1 MNKFIRV
8 EDTILNTNNIEAVY
22 INYRIVKY
30 VDEWCGECY
39 DEDEKVEYGVVVV
52 MTNNPQPYVFTSISL
67 GEFMGLLNGH

>member
-30 VDEWCGECY
+30 VDEWC
-39 DEDEKVEYGVVVV
+39 DEKVECGVVVV

-67 GEFMGLLNGH
+67 GEFMRMLG

>member
-8 EDTILNTNNIEAVY
+8 EDTILNTNNIEAVC

-30 VDEWCGECY
+30 VDEWC
-39 DEDEKVEYGVVVV
+39 DEKVEYGVMVV

-67 GEFMGLLNGH
+67 GEFMRLLNGY

>member
-30 VDEWCGECY
+30 GIVKYGDEWY
-39 DEDEKVEYGVVVV
+39 DEDEKVEDGVMVV
-52 MTNNPQPYVFTSISL
+52 MTNNPQPYVFTTVSL
-67 GEFMGLLNGH
+67 GEFMRMLG

>member
-30 VDEWCGECY
+30 VDEWC
-39 DEDEKVEYGVVVV
+39 DEKVEDGVVVV

>member
-30 VDEWCGECY
+30 ADDWC
-39 DEDEKVEYGVVVV
+39 DEKVEDGVVVV

-67 GEFMGLLNGH
+67 GEFMGLLNGY

>member
-30 VDEWCGECY
+30 GDEWY
-39 DEDEKVEYGVVVV
+39 DEDEKVEDGVVVV

-67 GEFMGLLNGH
+67 GEFMGLLNGY

>member
-30 VDEWCGECY
+30 VDEWC
-39 DEDEKVEYGVVVV
+39 DEKVEDGVVVV

-67 GEFMGLLNGH
+67 GEFMRLLNGY

>member
-30 VDEWCGECY
+30 VDEWC
-39 DEDEKVEYGVVVV
+39 DEKVEDGVVVA

-67 GEFMGLLNGH
+67 GEFMRMLG